1 MKFNSMQLKPSS
13 FESNVKLTEDE
24 IEDWKGRVNMSMNLD
39 MTGATVVPGEIQAR
53 IVKDNATKSLH
64 DELTKPMEVPHKVVQ
79 TEGEPELNEAELM
92 YIESDDWFQLAF
104 VKSEF
109 DAIIEEFK
117 EPFEKYMAY
126 GVVDGKLV
134 IDKDRRAYI
143 TLVGNVNGVEV
154 KFGGG
159 NVKTIDELITML
171 EIMALVNVDAQ
182 YISTLSES
190 ERDDLYFS
198 NKETVLVMR
207 DLKLLSYIFMH

>member
-13 FESNVKLTEDE
+13 FESNVELTEGE
-24 IEDWKGRVNMSMNLD
+24 IEDWKGRVSMDTTNDTPKTDLY
-39 MTGATVVPGEIQAR
+39 T
-53 IVKDNATKSLH
+53 
-64 DELTKPMEVPHKVVQ
+64 ELTKPMEVPCKVEQ
-79 TEGEPELNEAELM
+79 PEGEPELM

-109 DAIIEEFK
+109 DAIIDDFK
-117 EPFEKYMAY
+117 EPFEKYIAY

-143 TLVGNVNGVEV
+143 TIVGNVNGVEV
-154 KFGGG
+154 KFSGG

-171 EIMALVNVDAQ
+171 KIMALVNVDAQ

>member
-1 MKFNSMQLKPSS
+1 MTPLVLYLEYYKSVKVIAMKFNSMQLKPSS
-13 FESNVKLTEDE
+13 FESNVELTEGE
-24 IEDWKGRVNMSMNLD
+24 IEDWKGRIMADTND
-39 MTGATVVPGEIQAR
+39 TP
-53 IVKDNATKSLH
+53 KSLY
-64 DELTKPMEVPHKVVQ
+64 DELTAPMEVPCKVV
-79 TEGEPELNEAELM
+79 TPEGTSELM

-109 DAIIEEFK
+109 DAIIDDFR

-134 IDKDRRAYI
+134 IDKDRKAFI

-159 NVKTIDELITML
+159 NVKNMDELITML
-171 EIMALVNVDAQ
+171 KILAIVNVDAQ

-207 DLKLLSYIFMH
+207 DLKLLSYVFMH

>member
-1 MKFNSMQLKPSS
+1 MKFNTMQLKPSS
-13 FESNVKLTEDE
+13 FESSVELTEGE
-24 IEDWKGRVNMSMNLD
+24 IEDWKGRLGMNMTKNLKE
-39 MTGATVVPGEIQAR
+39 AVVVPGEIEAK
-53 IVKDNATKSLH
+53 IVKDNASKSLY
-64 DELTKPMEVPHKVVQ
+64 DELTKPMEVPCKVVLPS
-79 TEGEPELNEAELM
+79 GEPELM

-104 VKSEF
+104 IKSEF

-117 EPFEKYMAY
+117 EPFEKYMTY

-134 IDKDRRAYI
+134 IEKDRRAYI

-154 KFGGG
+154 KFSGG

-171 EIMALVNVDAQ
+171 KIMALVNVDSQ
-182 YISTLSES
+182 YISKLSEQ

-207 DLKLLSYIFMH
+207 DLKLLSYVFMH

>member
-1 MKFNSMQLKPSS
+1 MKFNTMQLKPTS
-13 FESNVKLTEDE
+13 FESNVELTEGE
-24 IEDWKGRVNMSMNLD
+24 IEDWKGRLGMNMTKNLKE
-39 MTGATVVPGEIQAR
+39 AVVVPGEIQAR
-53 IVKDNATKSLH
+53 IVKDNASKFIY
-64 DELTKPMEVPHKVVQ
+64 DELTKPKEVPCKVVQ
-79 TEGEPELNEAELM
+79 PEGEPELM

-104 VKSEF
+104 IKSEF
-109 DAIIEEFK
+109 DAIIKEFK
-117 EPFEKYMAY
+117 EPFEKYMKY

-154 KFGGG
+154 KFSGG

-171 EIMALVNVDAQ
+171 KIMALVNVDAQ
-182 YISTLSES
+182 YISTLSEE

-207 DLKLLSYIFMH
+207 DLKLLSYVFMH

>member
-1 MKFNSMQLKPSS
+1 MQLKPSS
-13 FESNVKLTEDE
+13 FESNIELTEGE
-24 IEDWKGRVNMSMNLD
+24 IEDWKGRLNMSMNLD

-53 IVKDNATKSLH
+53 IVKDNATKSLY
-64 DELTKPMEVPHKVVQ
+64 DELTKPMDAPHKVV
-79 TEGEPELNEAELM
+79 TPEGEPELSEPELM

-171 EIMALVNVDAQ
+171 KIMAIINVDSQ

-198 NKETVLVMR
+198 NKETVLVIR